1 MSLRWWCDVR
11 LRTLVLVNVAAIV
24 ERADESL
31 LPAVYNEVGRAFNA
45 SPRDLGALTL
55 VRALMQALLCPLA
68 PWLSLYLPRV
78 HIIATGALIWG
89 LATLAVGIATSYSQV
104 AWLRGINGIG
114 LALVFP
120 PIQSLI
126 ADLASPTNRGMAFG
140 WLQFMTYF
148 GDILGYS
155 IGITLA
161 GLPAR
166 TITGLIGFGMD
177 GWRLAFLT
185 IAAISLLLAALI
197 SLVAQDPPRQS
208 CSEDLYNE
216 DVSSSFVHADGES
229 FSRSHADD
237 SDPLSSPT
245 HPLLQHSHASS
256 PSSCTSPTS
265 TSLPSASIREPAHQ
279 PSPSSHHPSKPTLCS
294 TPPPSPPLSSPHS
307 SLPLTSPHPPPP
319 SSPSFLSNLLHVLHT
334 PSFLIIVAQ
343 GIVGSFAWA
352 SLTFLPMW
360 LELVGFSHPS
370 TALLLSSFTASC
382 SFGGL
387 FAGWFGDWMNATWQD
402 SGRVICAQIS
412 AGSAVVMSTVL
423 LRVVPQDARFFWVYF
438 AVLVVMGFMISWND
452 AASNNPIFA
461 AIVPARLRTDIYAL
475 DRACEMSVAAFAP
488 PTVGFLAQACFGF
501 HPSSPSP
508 APPAAAP
515 AASPSATPAAFPA
528 TPPPVAPPAPSAAD
542 PGNARALS
550 LGLFWT
556 MALPFA
562 LCCALYGGLYWTY
575 PHDRDKALAEAE
587 EEAREG
593 EQRGYKRIRVVS

>member
-1 MSLRWWCDVR
+1 MPAPSQTRALMLRQLKELNALSDSRKRWGSGFGGSPAEVSSEATSRRWTGGPSAASPASQGSPVSFSPAAMACDSVDLLAGRSSKELLR
-11 LRTLVLVNVAAIV
+11 L
-24 ERADESL
+24 
-31 LPAVYNEVGRAFNA
+31 VGRAFHTPPRDLGA
-45 SPRDLGALTL
+45 QTLVRAFMQALLCPPLLFIRLSPLPPFPPPPLHRDLGALTL

-78 HIIATGALIWG
+78 HVIATGALIWG
-89 LATLAVGIATSYSQV
+89 LATLAVGLATSYSQV

-120 PIQSLI
+120 PIQSLV

-148 GDILGYS
+148 GDILGE
-155 IGITLA
+155 L
-161 GLPAR
+161 
-166 TITGLIGFGMD
+166 
-177 GWRLAFLT
+177 
-185 IAAISLLLAALI
+185 
-197 SLVAQDPPRQS
+197 
-208 CSEDLYNE
+208 
-216 DVSSSFVHADGES
+216 
-229 FSRSHADD
+229 
-237 SDPLSSPT
+237 
-245 HPLLQHSHASS
+245 
-256 PSSCTSPTS
+256 
-265 TSLPSASIREPAHQ
+265 AHQ
-279 PSPSSHHPSKPTLCS
+279 PSPSSHLSSKQAHS
-294 TPPPSPPLSSPHS
+294 SAPPPSSPLSSPHS

-319 SSPSFLSNLLHVLHT
+319 SSPSFLSNLLHVLRT
-334 PSFLIIVAQ
+334 PSFLIIVSQ

-387 FAGWFGDWMNATWQD
+387 FAGWFGDWMNATWRD

-423 LRVVPQDARFFWVYF
+423 LRVVPQDARPIF
-438 AVLVVMGFMISWND
+438 AAIVLARLRTDIYALD
-452 AASNNPIFA
+452 RAPIFA

-508 APPAAAP
+508 TPPAAAP
-515 AASPSATPAAFPA
+515 APSPPASPA
-528 TPPPVAPPAPSAAD
+528 TPPLAPPAPSAAD

-562 LCCALYGGLYWTY
+562 LCCVLYGGLYWTY
-575 PHDRDKALAEAE
+575 PHDRDKARAEAA
-587 EEAREG
+587 EEARKG
-593 EQRGYKRIRVVS
+593 EQQQYERVRVVS

>member
-1 MSLRWWCDVR
+1 
-11 LRTLVLVNVAAIV
+11 
-24 ERADESL
+24 
-31 LPAVYNEVGRAFNA
+31 
-45 SPRDLGALTL
+45 
-55 VRALMQALLCPLA
+55 MQALLCPLA

-78 HIIATGALIWG
+78 HVIATGALIWG
-89 LATLAVGIATSYSQV
+89 VATLAVGLATSYSQV

-120 PIQSLI
+120 PIQSLV

-148 GDILGYS
+148 GDILGK
-155 IGITLA
+155 
-161 GLPAR
+161 
-166 TITGLIGFGMD
+166 
-177 GWRLAFLT
+177 
-185 IAAISLLLAALI
+185 
-197 SLVAQDPPRQS
+197 
-208 CSEDLYNE
+208 EDLYNE
-216 DVSSSFVHADGES
+216 DASSSLLSADGQILPG
-229 FSRSHADD
+229 SRADNCN
-237 SDPLSSPT
+237 PLSSPT
-245 HPLLQHSHASS
+245 HPLLQHSHATS

-265 TSLPSASIREPAHQ
+265 TSRSSASAREPAHQ
-279 PSPSSHHPSKPTLCS
+279 PVPTSHHSSKRALSFS
-294 TPPPSPPLSSPHS
+294 TTPSSPHS
-307 SLPLTSPHPPPP
+307 SPHLSLPLTSPHPPPP

-334 PSFLIIVAQ
+334 PSFLIIVSQ

-387 FAGWFGDWMNATWQD
+387 FAGWFGDWMNATWRD

-501 HPSSPSP
+501 HPSSSSP
-508 APPAAAP
+508 TPPAAAP
-515 AASPSATPAAFPA
+515 VPFPPASPA
-528 TPPPVAPPAPSAAD
+528 TPPPLAPPAPSAAD

-562 LCCALYGGLYWTY
+562 VCCALYGGLYWTY
-575 PHDRDKALAEAE
+575 PHDRDKARAEAA
-587 EEAREG
+587 EEAR
-593 EQRGYKRIRVVS
+593 

>member
-1 MSLRWWCDVR
+1 
-11 LRTLVLVNVAAIV
+11 
-24 ERADESL
+24 
-31 LPAVYNEVGRAFNA
+31 
-45 SPRDLGALTL
+45 
-55 VRALMQALLCPLA
+55 MQALLCPLA

-78 HIIATGALIWG
+78 HVIATGALIWG
-89 LATLAVGIATSYSQV
+89 VATLAVGLATSYSQV

-120 PIQSLI
+120 PIQSLV

-148 GDILGYS
+148 GDILG
-155 IGITLA
+155 
-161 GLPAR
+161 
-166 TITGLIGFGMD
+166 
-177 GWRLAFLT
+177 
-185 IAAISLLLAALI
+185 
-197 SLVAQDPPRQS
+197 
-208 CSEDLYNE
+208 
-216 DVSSSFVHADGES
+216 
-229 FSRSHADD
+229 
-237 SDPLSSPT
+237 
-245 HPLLQHSHASS
+245 
-256 PSSCTSPTS
+256 
-265 TSLPSASIREPAHQ
+265 EPAHQ
-279 PSPSSHHPSKPTLCS
+279 PVPTSHHSSKRALSFS
-294 TPPPSPPLSSPHS
+294 TTPSSPHS
-307 SLPLTSPHPPPP
+307 SPHLSLPLTSPHPPPP

-334 PSFLIIVAQ
+334 PSFLIIVSQ

-387 FAGWFGDWMNATWQD
+387 FAGWFGDWMNATWRD

-501 HPSSPSP
+501 HPSSSSP
-508 APPAAAP
+508 TPPAAAP
-515 AASPSATPAAFPA
+515 VPFPPASPA
-528 TPPPVAPPAPSAAD
+528 TPPPLAPPAPSAAD

-562 LCCALYGGLYWTY
+562 VCCALYGGLYWTY
-575 PHDRDKALAEAE
+575 PHDRDKARAEAA
-587 EEAREG
+587 EEAR
-593 EQRGYKRIRVVS
+593 

>member
-1 MSLRWWCDVR
+1 MSARWWSDVR

-78 HIIATGALIWG
+78 HVIATGALIWG
-89 LATLAVGIATSYSQV
+89 LATLAVGLATSYSQV

-120 PIQSLI
+120 PIQSLV

-166 TITGLIGFGMD
+166 TIIWLIGFGME

-185 IAAISLLLAALI
+185 IAAISLILAPLI
-197 SLVAQDPPRQS
+197 SLLAEDPPRQS
-208 CSEDLYNE
+208 CSKEELYNE
-216 DVSSSFVHADGES
+216 DVSSSLVNADGES
-229 FSRSHADD
+229 LPGSRADD
-237 SDPLSSPT
+237 SNPLSSPT
-245 HPLLQHSHASS
+245 HPLLHHSHATS

-265 TSLPSASIREPAHQ
+265 TSLLSASIRELAHQ
-279 PSPSSHHPSKPTLCS
+279 PSPSSHLSSKQAHS
-294 TPPPSPPLSSPHS
+294 SAPPPSSPLSSPHS

-319 SSPSFLSNLLHVLHT
+319 SSPSFLSNLLHVLRT
-334 PSFLIIVAQ
+334 PSFLIIVSQ

-387 FAGWFGDWMNATWQD
+387 FAGWFGDWMNATWRD

-508 APPAAAP
+508 TPPAAAP
-515 AASPSATPAAFPA
+515 APSPPASPA
-528 TPPPVAPPAPSAAD
+528 TPPLAPPAPSAAD

-562 LCCALYGGLYWTY
+562 VCCVLYGGLYWTY
-575 PHDRDKALAEAE
+575 PHDRDKARAEAA
-587 EEAREG
+587 EEARKG
-593 EQRGYKRIRVVS
+593 EQQQYERVRVVS